1 MKKLLVFFVI
11 FAMAASVALFANGQK
26 EEKKSNEPV
35 CTNRGDLDSQY
46 CDNDGDLIADA
57 PSDPATLKDPD
68 VLFFTY
74 TPLEDPAVYID
85 MFQPF
90 LDYIAKITGKE
101 VRYYTTQSYAAE
113 IEAMRSG
120 RLHIAG
126 ISTGPTC
133 FAVNLAGYEPF
144 SLMGTI
150 SDNMGSAHGK
160 YGYKLQV
167 IVPMDSPIKTLQD
180 LKGHTVAHTEESSNS
195 GNQAPRALFPEEG
208 ITPDTDYKVV
218 YSGGHD
224 SSILGVFNGDYEA
237 ACIASSVL
245 DRMADRGVV
254 SMDKIRVVW
263 ESQAFPTT
271 SFGYAYDLKPE
282 LKAKIQEAFLTY
294 KFKGT
299 PLGKEFSGV
308 DGFIPVT
315 YKEAWAPIRTIQK
328 HNGTKYTF
336 DNLK

>member
-1 MKKLLVFFVI
+1 MKKLLIVFIMLTLVTS
-11 FAMAASVALFANGQK
+11 AALFANGQK
-26 EEKKSNEPV
+26 DTGSSAPAVE
-35 CTNRGDLDSQY
+35 CTNRGTLDTQY
-46 CDNDGDLIADA
+46 CDNDGDLIADPPA
-57 PSDPATLKDPD
+57 DPKELKDPD

-90 LDYIAKITGKE
+90 LDYIAEKTGKE

-133 FAVNLAGYEPF
+133 FAVNLAGFEPF
-144 SLMGTI
+144 SLMG
-150 SDNMGSAHGK
+150 SESGE

-208 ITPDTDYKVV
+208 ITPGEDYTVV

-224 SSILGVFNGDYEA
+224 SSILGVYNGDYEA

-271 SFGYAYDLKPE
+271 SFGYAYNLTPE
-282 LKAKIQEAFLTY
+282 LKAKIKEAFLTY
-294 KFKGT
+294 KFAGT
-299 PLGKEFSGV
+299 PLGKEFSKV

-328 HNGTKYTF
+328 HNGTVYTF

>member
-1 MKKLLVFFVI
+1 MKKLLLI
-11 FAMAASVALFANGQK
+11 FMILLISAGFGFAAGQK
-26 EEKKSNEPV
+26 DVDTSEPE
-35 CTNRGDLDSQY
+35 CTSRGLLDVMY
-46 CDNDGDLIADA
+46 CDADGDLVADA
-57 PSDPATLKDPD
+57 PKNEANIKDPD

-74 TPLEDPAVYID
+74 TPLEDPAVYVE

-90 LDYIAKITGKE
+90 LDHIAKITGKE
-101 VRYYTTQSYAAE
+101 VRYYTTQSYSAE

-133 FAVNLAGYEPF
+133 FAVNLAGYVPF
-144 SLMGTI
+144 SLMGTG
-150 SDNMGSAHGK
+150 SDGMGSANGS

-167 IVPMDSPIKTLQD
+167 IVPMDSPIQSIED
-180 LKGHTVAHTEESSNS
+180 LKGHKVAHTEESSNS
-195 GNQAPRALFPEEG
+195 GNQAPRALFPDEG
-208 ITPDTDYKVV
+208 ITPGTDYEVV

-271 SFGYAYDLKPE
+271 SFGYAHDLSAE
-282 LKAKIQEAFLTY
+282 LKANIEKAFLSY
-294 KFKGT
+294 KFAGT
-299 PLGKEFSGV
+299 PLGEEFSGV

-315 YKEAWAPIRTIQK
+315 YEKAWAPIRTIQA
-328 HNGTKYTF
+328 HNGTQYTF
-336 DNLK
+336 DNVK

>member
-1 MKKLLVFFVI
+1 MKKLLMILVVLLVI
-11 FAMAASVALFANGQK
+11 AGAGFAAGQK
-26 EEKKSNEPV
+26 DTDTSEPV
-35 CTNRGDLDSQY
+35 CADRGLLDVGY
-46 CDNDGDLIADA
+46 CDADGDLVADA
-57 PSDPATLKDPD
+57 PSNPANIKDPD

-74 TPLEDPAVYID
+74 TPLEDPAVYVD

-90 LDYIAKITGKE
+90 LDYISEVTGKD
-101 VRYYTTQSYAAE
+101 VRYYTTQSYSAE

-120 RLHIAG
+120 RLQIAG

-133 FAVNLAGYEPF
+133 FAVNLAGYVPF
-144 SLMGTI
+144 SLMGTG
-150 SDNMGSAHGK
+150 SDGMGSANGS

-167 IVPMDSPIKTLQD
+167 IVPMDSPIKSISD
-180 LKGHTVAHTEESSNS
+180 LKGHKVAHTEESSNS

-208 ITPDTDYKVV
+208 ITPGTDYEVV

-245 DRMADRGVV
+245 ERMADRGVV

-263 ESQAFPTT
+263 ESQPFPTT
-271 SFGYAYDLKPE
+271 SFGYAHDLSAE
-282 LKAKIQEAFLTY
+282 LKANIEKAFLTY

-315 YKEAWAPIRTIQK
+315 YEKAWAPIRTIQA

-336 DNLK
+336 DNLE

>member
-1 MKKLLVFFVI
+1 MKKLLILLAVLTV
-11 FAMAASVALFANGQK
+11 AASTALFANGQK
-26 EEKKSNEPV
+26 ETKGGNEPV
-35 CTNRGDLDSQY
+35 CTNRGDLDKIY

-57 PSDPATLKDPD
+57 PTDPKDLKDPD

-74 TPLEDPAVYID
+74 TPLEDPAVYVD

-90 LDYIAKITGKE
+90 LDYIAEKTGKE

-144 SLMGTI
+144 SLMG
-150 SDNMGSAHGK
+150 SASGK

-167 IVPMDSPIKTLQD
+167 IVPVDSPIKSLQD

-208 ITPDTDYKVV
+208 ITPGKDYKVV

-224 SSILGVFNGDYEA
+224 SSILGVYNGDYEA
-237 ACIASSVL
+237 ACVASSVL
-245 DRMADRGVV
+245 ERMADRGVV

-263 ESQAFPTT
+263 ESQPFPTT
-271 SFGYAYDLKPE
+271 SFGYAYNLTPE
-282 LKAKIQEAFLTY
+282 LKAKIREAFLTY
-294 KFKGT
+294 KFAGT
-299 PLGKEFSGV
+299 PLGKEFSKV

-328 HNGTKYTF
+328 HNGTRYTF
-336 DNLK
+336 DNLE

>member
-1 MKKLLVFFVI
+1 MKKLFVFFVV
-11 FAMAASVALFANGQK
+11 FAIVSSTALFATGQK
-26 EEKKSNEPV
+26 ETKKSNERV
-35 CTNRGDLDSQY
+35 CTNRGDLDVQY
-46 CDNDGDLIADA
+46 CDNNGDLVADA
-57 PSDPATLKDPD
+57 PTDPADLKDPD

-74 TPLEDPAVYID
+74 TPLEDPAVYVS

-120 RLHIAG
+120 RLTIAG

-133 FAVNLAGYEPF
+133 FAVNLAGYVPF
-144 SLMGTI
+144 ALMGT
-150 SDNMGSAHGK
+150 DKGE

-167 IVPMDSPIKTLQD
+167 IVPMDSPIKKLSD

-195 GNQAPRALFPEEG
+195 GNQAPRALFPELG
-208 ITPDTDYKVV
+208 ITPGKDYKVV

-224 SSILGVFNGDYEA
+224 SSILGVYNGDYQA

-245 DRMADRGVV
+245 DRMVDRKVV
-254 SMDKIRVVW
+254 SMDKIRIVW
-263 ESQAFPTT
+263 ESQPFPTT
-271 SFGYAYDLKPE
+271 SFGYAYNLTPE
-282 LKAKIQEAFLTY
+282 LKEKIKKAFFTY

-315 YKEAWAPIRTIQK
+315 YKDAWSPIRKIQK
-328 HNGTKYTF
+328 HNGVKYTF